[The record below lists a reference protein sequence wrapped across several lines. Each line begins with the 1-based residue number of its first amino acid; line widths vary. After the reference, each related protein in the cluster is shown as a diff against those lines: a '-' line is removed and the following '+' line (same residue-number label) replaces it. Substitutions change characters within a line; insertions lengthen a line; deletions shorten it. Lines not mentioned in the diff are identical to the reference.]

1 MSLEESM
8 TTLAESNLKLAKA
21 LSRYADVIEANG
33 VAVVSK
39 ANTGSGEG
47 DEGGGKASGKTT
59 TSKATKATSKTS
71 NKGGDK
77 DEGDDDGL
85 GGDGGKSTGKGGKTT
100 KKALTFDEVKA
111 KLLEVKEL
119 GGREAAAEI
128 FGEYGYSSLN
138 NVQEKHYQDI
148 YDDAQKYLD
157 DNAE

>member
-1 MSLEESM
+1 MSLEDAM
-8 TTLAESNLKLAKA
+8 NNLAKA
-21 LSRYADVIEANG
+21 MNRYADVIEKHG
-33 VAVVSK
+33 VSVVSK
-39 ANTGSGEG
+39 ASGGE
-47 DEGGGKASGKTT
+47 EEESGGKSTTTKATKTTTTKASGK
-59 TSKATKATSKTS
+59 AS
-71 NKGGDK
+71 NKGADK

-85 GGDGGKSTGKGGKTT
+85 GGGDGGKTTGKGGKA

-138 NVQEKHYQDI
+138 NVQEKDYQAI
-148 YDDAQKYLD
+148 YDDAVKYLD

>member
-1 MSLEESM
+1 MSLEDAM
-8 TTLAESNLKLAKA
+8 NNLAKA
-21 LSRYADVIEANG
+21 MNRYADVIEKHG
-33 VAVVSK
+33 VSVVSK
-39 ANTGSGEG
+39 ANGSGGE
-47 DEGGGKASGKTT
+47 EEESGGKPTT
-59 TSKATKATSKTS
+59 TSKATKSTTSKASGKAS
-71 NKGGDK
+71 NKGADK

-85 GGDGGKSTGKGGKTT
+85 GGGDGGKATGKGKA

-138 NVQEKHYQDI
+138 NVQEKDYQSI
-148 YDDAQKYLD
+148 FDDAVKYLD

>member
-1 MSLEESM
+1 MSLEDAM
-8 TTLAESNLKLAKA
+8 NNLAKA
-21 LSRYADVIEANG
+21 MNRYADVIETNG
-33 VAVVSK
+33 VAVVSQAK
-39 ANTGSGEG
+39 PGKSDDEG
-47 DEGGGKASGKTT
+47 DTKSSGKTT
-59 TSKATKATSKTS
+59 TKATKTTSKTS
-71 NKGGDK
+71 NKGADK

-157 DNAE
+157 ENAE

>member
-1 MSLEESM
+1 MSLEDAM
-8 TTLAESNLKLAKA
+8 NNLAKA
-21 LSRYADVIEANG
+21 MNRYADVIETNG
-33 VAVVSK
+33 VAVVSQAASGGEESGGKTTK
-39 ANTGSGEG
+39 ATKTTTT
-47 DEGGGKASGKTT
+47 KASGK
-59 TSKATKATSKTS
+59 AS
-71 NKGGDK
+71 NKGAADK

-85 GGDGGKSTGKGGKTT
+85 GGGDGGKATGKGNKT

-138 NVQEKHYQDI
+138 NVQEKDYQAI
-148 YDDAQKYLD
+148 FDDAVKYLD